1 MLKTIKISNFII
13 ICLSA
18 WAIYTSVSAFFGV
31 NLYFPFVHAQE
42 ATIPYH
48 RLQIVIV
55 AVLLT
60 FAYFGIAHLLKGS
73 EPLYPIQFLTVF
85 LKMLVLTALPICIIY
100 DVVIF
105 EYFLILFFFIC
116 AIILH
121 LGSKPRYRKY
131 FSTKK

>member
-1 MLKTIKISNFII
+1 MLKTVKISNLII

-18 WAIYTSVSAFFGV
+18 WAIYASVSVFFGL
-31 NLYFPFVHAQE
+31 NLYFPLVNAEE
-42 ATIPYH
+42 ANIPYH
-48 RLQIVIV
+48 RLQIVRV

-60 FAYFGIAHLLKGS
+60 FAYFGIVHLLKGS
-73 EPLYPIQFLTVF
+73 EPLYPIQFLTVY
-85 LKMLVLTALPICIIY
+85 LKMLVLTAIPICVIY

-105 EYFLILFFFIC
+105 EYFVVLFFLVC

-121 LGSKPRYRKY
+121 LASKPRYRKY